1 MKDKKAMPY
10 KMQGGDRRRGRTS
23 MGMARDLTMLEEAG
37 VAEIRQESSC
47 VTRVQVSM
55 QRRKQRS

>member
-1 MKDKKAMPY
+1 
-10 KMQGGDRRRGRTS
+10 